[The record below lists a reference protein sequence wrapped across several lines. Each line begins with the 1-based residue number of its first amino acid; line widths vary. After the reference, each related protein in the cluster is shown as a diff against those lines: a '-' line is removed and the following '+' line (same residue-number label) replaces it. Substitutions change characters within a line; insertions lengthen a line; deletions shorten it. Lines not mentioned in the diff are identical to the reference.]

1 MKSASPPGP
10 DGPPTARRR
19 RMTRADSRSG
29 REDGP
34 APGTG
39 GPPRAGDDP
48 AGTPGAARR
57 RRPSTGLA
65 GRGLPWLFVAAAAAY
80 CAVFWSE
87 PIGPGRWSPLGESA
101 MVAGDSHSYRDFGL
115 GRWATRWAGYP
126 VFLDLVGRLSDHPQ
140 AVARVQLLLAALSV
154 AFLAW
159 SLLRTLS
166 APRLSLTVAA
176 LLFAECA
183 VARFHAYFVSEAVFV
198 PLLTLLAGVVAR
210 VGARPADRQSPWLFA
225 AASALLGLA
234 VTVRPSGLFL
244 LAIAP
249 GLLLLFG
256 RRGARRD
263 DRGRAR
269 QRRDR
274 QRRDRQRRDRQR
286 RDQPRRDRP
295 GRGGLLRPLALL
307 LALLLPLAF
316 ALLAEDRVW
325 SRVYPHL
332 ERRPNI
338 ANRHLFAKALLLPS
352 EPPASGDPALAEFFA
367 DARRALAP
375 VRAALAGVPDG
386 HLRSVLL
393 ARAEHGAQHS
403 TYFRLFRQRAVALA
417 EARGLP
423 SNHLLGALGR
433 SALLAAPGEWL
444 DNARVHYVALWTHD
458 ALHDE
463 DFALRH
469 RAYAAGLEQ
478 FFDGSPGD
486 SLLLSEAGLRNPVPP
501 SRRLPGWALVLNRA
515 AAFAAFTAS
524 LLALGIAAG
533 QRLRRGAGGLAPEIV
548 VAAVSAAAVQ
558 GYFLLIAVFNYGKM
572 RYAAAMWPFS
582 TLCGLLLLHWALRHW
597 QRRRRAPT

>member
-1 MKSASPPGP
+1 MKSAPPPGP
-10 DGPPTARRR
+10 DGPPTV
-19 RMTRADSRSG
+19 
-29 REDGP
+29 
-34 APGTG
+34 
-39 GPPRAGDDP
+39 
-48 AGTPGAARR
+48 RR
-57 RRPSTGLA
+57 RRPATGWA
-65 GRGLPWLFVAAAAAY
+65 ERGLPWLFVAAAAAY

-87 PIGPGRWSPLGESA
+87 PIGPGHWSPLGESA

-126 VFLDLVGRLSDHPQ
+126 VFLDLVGRFSDHPQ

-166 APRLSLTVAA
+166 APWLSLTVAA

-183 VARFHAYFVSEAVFV
+183 VARFHAYFVSEGVFV

-210 VGARPADRQSPWLFA
+210 VGARSAERQSPWLFA

-249 GLLLLFG
+249 GLLLLFW
-256 RRGARRD
+256 RRGSGRD

-274 QRRDRQRRDRQR
+274 QRRDRQRRDR
-286 RDQPRRDRP
+286 P
-295 GRGGLLRPLALL
+295 GRGRLLRPLALP

-325 SRVYPHL
+325 SRVYPLL

-352 EPPASGDPALAEFFA
+352 EPPASGDPALDEFFA
-367 DARRALAP
+367 DAREALAP

-501 SRRLPGWALVLNRA
+501 SRRLPGWALILNRA

-582 TLCGLLLLHWALRHW
+582 TLCGLLVLHWALRHW

>member
-1 MKSASPPGP
+1 
-10 DGPPTARRR
+10 
-19 RMTRADSRSG
+19 
-29 REDGP
+29 
-34 APGTG
+34 
-39 GPPRAGDDP
+39 
-48 AGTPGAARR
+48 
-57 RRPSTGLA
+57 
-65 GRGLPWLFVAAAAAY
+65 
-80 CAVFWSE
+80 
-87 PIGPGRWSPLGESA
+87 

-126 VFLDLVGRLSDHPQ
+126 VFLDLVGRFSDHPE
-140 AVARVQLLLAALSV
+140 AVLRAQLLLAALSV

-166 APRLSLTVAA
+166 APWLSLAVAA

-198 PLLTLLAGVVAR
+198 PLLMVLAGVVAR
-210 VGARPADRQSPWLFA
+210 VGARPADRRSPWLFA

-249 GLLLLFG
+249 GLLLLFWH
-256 RRGARRD
+256 RGSGRD
-263 DRGRAR
+263 DRRHLR
-269 QRRDR
+269 Q
-274 QRRDRQRRDRQR
+274 
-286 RDQPRRDRP
+286 RRDRP
-295 GRGGLLRPLALL
+295 GRGGPGRGRLLRPLALP

-316 ALLAEDRVW
+316 ALFAEDLVW

-338 ANRHLFAKALLLPS
+338 ANRHLFAKALLLRS
-352 EPPASGDPALAEFFA
+352 EPPASGDPALDEFFA
-367 DARRALAP
+367 DARKALAP

-417 EARGLP
+417 EARGLS
-423 SNHLLGALGR
+423 SNHLLGVLGR

-469 RAYAAGLEQ
+469 RAYAAGLEEL
-478 FFDGSPGD
+478 FDESPGD

-501 SRRLPGWALVLNRA
+501 SRRFPGWALALNRA

-533 QRLRRGAGGLAPEIV
+533 QRFLRGAGGVAPGIV